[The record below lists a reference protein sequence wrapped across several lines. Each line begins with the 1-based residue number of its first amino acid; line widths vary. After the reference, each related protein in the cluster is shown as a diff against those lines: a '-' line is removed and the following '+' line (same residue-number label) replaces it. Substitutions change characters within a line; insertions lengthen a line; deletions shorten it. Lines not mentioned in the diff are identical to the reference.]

1 MQDDHPSIDAPLG
14 EETRNYL
21 LVTARNAIFET
32 LDLPRSD
39 VDEVSNPVLDSQRGA
54 FVTLKISGRLRGC
67 IGHIEGSQPLRQT
80 IEAMAK
86 AAAFQDPRFPPLAAD
101 EAPSI
106 SIEISI
112 LTPLKQISRPEEI
125 EVGKHG
131 LVVEKG
137 FHRGLLLP
145 QVAEEYKW
153 EQDAFLEHTCRKAGL
168 PADAWQDADTRIFV
182 FSAEVFG
189 EEPASGA

>member
-1 MQDDHPSIDAPLG
+1 MKDDNPSLDTPLG
-14 EETRNYL
+14 KEERNFL
-21 LVTARNAIFET
+21 LVTARNAIFEV
-32 LDLPRSD
+32 LDLPRVD
-39 VDEVSNPVLDSQRGA
+39 VDELSNPLLDSQRGA

-67 IGHIEGSQPLRQT
+67 IGHIEGSRPLRQT

-86 AAAFQDPRFPPLAAD
+86 AAAFQDPRFPPLGSN
-101 EAPSI
+101 EASSI

-112 LTPLKQISRPEEI
+112 LSPLKQISQPDQI

-153 EQDAFLEHTCRKAGL
+153 EREVFLEHTCRKAGL

-189 EEPASGA
+189 EEAASGE